1 MTFKVVLIGDSSV
14 GKTSLVNRYIED
26 KFQEKLDSTIG
37 AQFFSKI
44 IDLNV
49 HSQTGL
55 INEAVSSD
63 SSISIKNKGLERVRI
78 KLQIWDT
85 AGEERFRSVTP
96 MYYKNAA
103 AVILVYDR
111 TKY

>member
-14 GKTSLVNRYIED
+14 GKTSLVNRYIEG

-49 HSQTGL
+49 HAQTGL
-55 INEAVSSD
+55 INEANSSD
-63 SSISIKNKGLERVRI
+63 SSISMKNKGLERVRI